1 MLTNVDS
8 VLRKPPVQMPVLVKV
23 REVAKLLSVSRHT
36 VHALIH
42 DGDLSAADVNPGKR
56 RARKH
61 VRITRASLMLFYRKR
76 FGHPLRQALA
86 NPFDA

>member
-23 REVAKLLSVSRHT
+23 REVARLLSVSRHT

-42 DGDLSAADVNPGKR
+42 DGDLIASDVNPSAR
-56 RARKH
+56 RQRKH
-61 VRITRASLMLFYRKR
+61 VRVTRESLLRFYRKR
-76 FGHPLRQALA
+76 FGRPLKEALV